1 MSKKL
6 IALVLVAQLF
16 IAGCLGSSDSDES
29 VGCQNPSALNYDPLV
44 DLNDDALCVSMDVY
58 VAGLQDV
65 LSQIGGQP
73 VVGGT
78 AFGYTLEPLDAT
90 SGMKSTVAFAD
101 DTLYLSVEENGS
113 TSQTWV
119 SSGSI
124 IMESEGESYSM
135 APAMEV
141 SMLFRELWNSGPNLA
156 VVAGSA
162 GEVPVL
168 ENGSYSTTFT
178 AVDSVENEDGVSDQ
192 ISYKLVLHLDAE
204 TFAFVSALLTMT
216 DAEGVTSYDVK
227 LMNQGGVPAAPT
239 DAMAIGIPFELE
251 AKEITSSMMARFDP
265 KGQPQL
271 DLLAEDINVWDCTAY
286 YLSSS
291 ATAYDLPTMMAA
303 VDNAEMPSWCNQEK
317 EDFVYNNTG
326 SSDFVYS
333 TYLVTYSVSEWDG
346 KTYTDARTVSFQPD
360 KVMWNSVNGWV
371 LGEGEECDES
381 TGYTPADGQCVY
393 YRNSETSWVK
403 NNDMYLNLSDSY
415 DEPVYQRYERL
426 GDDVIV
432 IGYTSQASV
441 CNDGTIISDWS
452 VNDGIVDCAD
462 GGDEDGSM
470 IMFDC
475 GDGESVSNS
484 ALNDGN
490 PDCADGSD
498 ETLQSIEYMVND
510 ASNFAGF
517 SKDYQVVLSSCDST
531 GACTVVLESGPLDNI
546 DSTTGVVWIDR
557 DYSGTVSDGDE
568 IFLSSSRDQPWN
580 TVELTRV

>member
-1 MSKKL
+1 
-6 IALVLVAQLF
+6 
-16 IAGCLGSSDSDES
+16 
-29 VGCQNPSALNYDPLV
+29 
-44 DLNDDALCVSMDVY
+44 
-58 VAGLQDV
+58 
-65 LSQIGGQP
+65 
-73 VVGGT
+73 
-78 AFGYTLEPLDAT
+78 
-90 SGMKSTVAFAD
+90 
-101 DTLYLSVEENGS
+101 
-113 TSQTWV
+113 
-119 SSGSI
+119 
-124 IMESEGESYSM
+124 
-135 APAMEV
+135 
-141 SMLFRELWNSGPNLA
+141 
-156 VVAGSA
+156 
-162 GEVPVL
+162 
-168 ENGSYSTTFT
+168 
-178 AVDSVENEDGVSDQ
+178 
-192 ISYKLVLHLDAE
+192 
-204 TFAFVSALLTMT
+204 
-216 DAEGVTSYDVK
+216 
-227 LMNQGGVPAAPT
+227 
-239 DAMAIGIPFELE
+239 
-251 AKEITSSMMARFDP
+251 
-265 KGQPQL
+265 
-271 DLLAEDINVWDCTAY
+271 
-286 YLSSS
+286 
-291 ATAYDLPTMMAA
+291 MMAA

-403 NNDMYLNLSDSY
+403 NNDMYLNLSNSY

-470 IMFDC
+470 SMFDC

-510 ASNFAGF
+510 ASDFAGF